1 MKRGRDYMKLKGKAL
16 AAIIAV
22 GALTLAACGGSS
34 DSSSESAA
42 GGDSSTES
50 SESSG
55 DSGGDDAAASDNPA
69 AADCSILGPGAQP
82 PRSGGD
88 KYIVYATSLNIGNSW
103 QEEAYN
109 TARGVASMPPYSDCV
124 EVRTARDEPD
134 PQAQISQ
141 IQSMVAAGADGI
153 ISYALSPTA
162 INAAYQEACDAG
174 VTVVV
179 YDATATNPC
188 VYNVS
193 YITSVPQGVDGELV
207 ENPFMGYNAMDQLLQ
222 LMGGPGEIFVSHGV
236 VGTSTDIVH
245 YGSALAAMENYPGTE
260 ILTEYEGRWDSAQ
273 QQKETAKAL
282 GSFPNVQGIFGGY
295 GESGVVKALDAVGKE
310 IPVSGETSNY
320 FRLRLLEGY
329 PGVSIGSPP
338 SQGAIGMKVMLAVIL
353 NGPEGIPHDIEVP
366 YRIVTA
372 ENVTECTQAADEP
385 ATEYCNVF
393 PAGVVGDENTAD
405 IFNEMAPEVS
415 LVMAQT
421 GEPTPNI
428 EATPYTAEYL
438 QQFEQDPSRRY
449 ITREA
454 CPDGWTK
461 GMLPQNVEGC
471 IQG

>member
-1 MKRGRDYMKLKGKAL
+1 MKLKGKGL
-16 AAIIAV
+16 AAVLTV
-22 GALTLAACGGSS
+22 GVLTLAACSGSS
-34 DSSSESAA
+34 DSASESTA
-42 GGDSSTES
+42 GGEAAA
-50 SESSG
+50 SETAAA
-55 DSGGDDAAASDNPA
+55 DSGGEAAAEDGGGEAATSDNPA
-69 AADCSILGPGAQP
+69 AADCTILGPGAKP

-103 QEEAYN
+103 QEEAFN
-109 TARGVASMPPYSDCV
+109 TAKGVASMPPYDGCV

-193 YITSVPQGVDGELV
+193 YITSVPQGVDGNLV

-222 LMGGPGEIFVSHGV
+222 LMGGPGDIFVSHGV

-320 FRLRLLEGY
+320 FRLRLLNGY

-353 NGPEGIPHDIEVP
+353 NGPDGIPHDIEVP

-372 ENVTECTQAADEP
+372 ANVTECKQAPEEP

-393 PAGVVGDENTAD
+393 PEGMVGDENTAD

-415 LVMAQT
+415 LMMAQT
-421 GEPTPNI
+421 GEPTPNV

-438 QQFEQDPSRRY
+438 QAYEQDPSRRY

-461 GMLPQNVEGC
+461 GALPQNVEGC
-471 IQG
+471 VQS

>member
-1 MKRGRDYMKLKGKAL
+1 MKLTGKAI
-16 AAIIAV
+16 AAIVAV
-22 GALTLAACGGSS
+22 GALTLAACSDSS

-42 GGDSSTES
+42 GGDSTAEES
-50 SESSG
+50 SESSD
-55 DSGGDDAAASDNPA
+55 DSGGDDAAAAEEVA
-69 AADCSILGPGAQP
+69 ATDCSILGPAANP
-82 PRSGGD
+82 PRAGGD

-103 QEEAYN
+103 QEEAFN
-109 TARGVASMPPYSDCV
+109 TARGVASMAPYSDCV
-124 EVRTARDEPD
+124 EVRTARTEPD
-134 PQAQISQ
+134 PQAQISE
-141 IQSMVAAGADGI
+141 IQSLVAAGADGI

-174 VTVVV
+174 VTVIV

-193 YITSVPQGVDGELV
+193 YITSVPQGVDGQLV
-207 ENPFMGYNAMDQLLQ
+207 ENPFMGYNAMDQLLE

-260 ILTEYEGRWDSAQ
+260 IMTEYEGRWDSAQ
-273 QQKETAKAL
+273 QQKETAQAL

-320 FRLRLLEGY
+320 FRLRLLDGY

-353 NGPEGIPHDIEVP
+353 NGPDGIPFDIEVP
-366 YRIVTA
+366 YRMVTA
-372 ENVTECTQAADEP
+372 ENVTECAQAADEP

-393 PAGVVGDENTAD
+393 PEGVVGDENTAD

-415 LVMAQT
+415 LLMAQT
-421 GEPTPNI
+421 GDPTPNV
-428 EATPYTAEYL
+428 EASPYTAEYL
-438 QQFEQDPSRRY
+438 QQYEQDSSRRY

-454 CPDGWTK
+454 CPDGWTQ

-471 IQG
+471 VQS